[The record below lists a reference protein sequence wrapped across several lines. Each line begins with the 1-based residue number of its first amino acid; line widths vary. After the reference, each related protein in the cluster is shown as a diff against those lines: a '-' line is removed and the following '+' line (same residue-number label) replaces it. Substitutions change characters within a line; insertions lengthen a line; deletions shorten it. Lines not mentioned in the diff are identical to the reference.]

1 MQREPFDPPV
11 MSTERSIL
19 LVEDNPADLDL
30 TLRAFR
36 RRHLLN
42 PLLVARDGQEA
53 LDFIPRWSAGEPL
66 PLVVLLDLKLPKVPG
81 LEVLRTFKANPLTR
95 PVPVVV
101 LTTSDED
108 ADIESAYSLGAN
120 SYILKPVDFDKF
132 TQVASQIEL
141 YWCALNKPARQ

>member
-1 MQREPFDPPV
+1 
-11 MSTERSIL
+11 MSDVLPTARPIL

-30 TLRAFR
+30 TRRAFN
-36 RRHLLN
+36 RRHLVN

-53 LDFIPRWSAGEPL
+53 LDFLPRWSAGEPL
-66 PLVVLLDLKLPKVPG
+66 PLVVLLDLKLPKVHG
-81 LEVLRTFKANPLTR
+81 LDVLRQYKR
-95 PVPVVV
+95 EEVSRSVPVVV

-108 ADIESAYSLGAN
+108 ADIETAYTLGAN

-141 YWCALNKPARQ
+141 YWCALNKPARA

>member
-1 MQREPFDPPV
+1 
-11 MSTERSIL
+11 MSELLPTARPIL

-30 TLRAFR
+30 TRRAFN
-36 RRHLLN
+36 RRHLVN

-53 LDFIPRWSAGEPL
+53 LDFLPRWSAGEPL
-66 PLVVLLDLKLPKVPG
+66 PLVVLLDLKLPKVHG
-81 LEVLRTFKANPLTR
+81 LDVLRQYKR
-95 PVPVVV
+95 EEVSRSVPVVV

-108 ADIESAYSLGAN
+108 ADIETAYTLGAN

-141 YWCALNKPARQ
+141 YWCALNKPARA